1 MLPDEEESCRPH
13 FVFAS
18 TDLCA
23 LVALLLSSSDNA
35 LNGTASK
42 EEWVNHFQ
50 LAGNFR
56 QPLASVIFVQVLIL
70 YPSYFYIMNMM
81 LKDLGQLPKQ
91 LRNLS
96 LDKTHCVCVLQLWTS
111 ASNDYGRDSL

>member
-1 MLPDEEESCRPH
+1 LLPDEEESCRPH
-13 FVFAS
+13 FVSAS

-35 LNGTASK
+35 PNGTASK

-56 QPLASVIFVQVLIL
+56 QPGFGCSDFRASPGFVPFIFLHHEHDAEGFGPVA
-70 YPSYFYIMNMM
+70 
-81 LKDLGQLPKQ
+81 KA
-91 LRNLS
+91 
-96 LDKTHCVCVLQLWTS
+96 
-111 ASNDYGRDSL
+111 ASKLVVG